1 MTVFNTNYSSI
12 DEAFGYLNPEL
23 QQSAKKSKKK
33 IQKDPLCELYNQRN
47 QNPYTDTDLVM
58 YANQYRYNK
67 NEFQNQDV
75 SERES
80 PTKYID
86 VSDQDIKQEIE
97 KNYDFQPSRINQDID
112 LHQENNP
119 RIREE
124 TYPRIRSENYN
135 RVYSERINDE
145 EAMLKALTKKYTGTS
160 ESSKNINYID
170 LVLYIISGIILI
182 FILEQFIKIGQYM
195 AAHTY

>member
-1 MTVFNTNYSSI
+1 MDISQHDFLLKV
-12 DEAFGYLNPEL
+12 D
-23 QQSAKKSKKK
+23 
-33 IQKDPLCELYNQRN
+33 ELYNQRN

-124 TYPRIRSENYN
+124 TYPRIKEETYPRIRSENYN